1 MSLVDKF
8 QSAFVLLAV
17 LVGLA
22 LGQITGVGHTAGK
35 LVVPFLMLMLTV
47 VFLHVPLRDLGVA
60 FANPRFTG
68 WSLGVNFI
76 WTPILGWVLGRI
88 FLADQPDLWVGL
100 IMLLVTP
107 CTDWYL
113 VFTQLS
119 GGNVRLATS
128 LLPWH
133 LILQL
138 LLLPVYLLVFAGTLV
153 PVELSVLVESVL
165 LVLIVPLATATL
177 GRIIVIRTQ
186 GDAWFEQQVVARS
199 APLQLAF
206 LLLAITAM
214 FASQGGILLERGDAV
229 LRLLPP
235 LLIFFTVNLLL
246 GLFLSRRIKL
256 GYGDCTAFCF
266 ATLAR
271 NSPVSLAIA
280 VVAFPDRPLIA
291 LSLVI
296 GPLIELPV
304 LAVLAQVFKRV
315 VQPCW
320 WPAAGTQRVG

>member
-1 MSLVDKF
+1 MSLLDKF
-8 QSAFVLLAV
+8 QSALVLLAV
-17 LVGLA
+17 VIGLA
-22 LGQITGVGHTAGK
+22 LGQISGVGQTAGQ

-47 VFLHVPLRDLGVA
+47 VFLHVPLRGLGAA
-60 FANPRFTG
+60 FTSLRFTG

-76 WTPILGWVLGRI
+76 WTPIFGWLLGRM

-138 LLLPVYLLVFAGTLV
+138 ALLPVYLMVFAGTLV
-153 PVELSVLVESVL
+153 PIDLSVLVESVL
-165 LVLIVPLATATL
+165 LVLIVPLAAATL
-177 GRIIVIRTQ
+177 GRILILRMK
-186 GDAWFEQQVVARS
+186 GNDWLEQVVIARS

-206 LLLAITAM
+206 LLLAIMAM
-214 FASQGGILLERGDAV
+214 FASQGGILLERSDAV

-235 LLIFFTVNLLL
+235 LLIFFAVNLFL
-246 GLFLSRRIKL
+246 GLFLGRRIKL
-256 GYGDCTAFCF
+256 DYGDCTAFCF

-304 LAVLAQVFKRV
+304 MAVLTQFFTRLVRPRW
-315 VQPCW
+315 QPEINLS
-320 WPAAGTQRVG
+320 P